1 MLILLDSVALTRHV
15 IVAVFFMS
23 NEDNVLFAVRGS
35 GSHFVKLRGILV
47 SIYPSIEFV
56 LLPRDTAEWRSTL
69 SGRTP
74 RAVLI
79 TCPNNL
85 HLDYCVFVRSLWP
98 SAIIYCEK
106 PFINNL
112 HSLNRAIDI
121 IKSGRLILGFNLRFS
136 GLPQLINILCHD
148 HSLGDL
154 ISLSISVSYPFSL
167 RDEYVFPGN
176 PYLHIHLW
184 VFLRILRY
192 TTLIICTIFTLLL
205 I

>member
-23 NEDNVLFAVRGS
+23 NEDHVLFAVRGS

-56 LLPRDTAEWRSTL
+56 LLPRDTAEWSSTL

-85 HLDYCVFVRSLWP
+85 HLDYCVFVRSYGPLP
-98 SAIIYCEK
+98 LFIVKA
-106 PFINNL
+106 FINNL

-121 IKSGRLILGFNLRFS
+121 IKSGRLYSWL
-136 GLPQLINILCHD
+136 
-148 HSLGDL
+148 
-154 ISLSISVSYPFSL
+154 
-167 RDEYVFPGN
+167 
-176 PYLHIHLW
+176 
-184 VFLRILRY
+184 
-192 TTLIICTIFTLLL
+192 
-205 I
+205 

>member
-1 MLILLDSVALTRHV
+1 
-15 IVAVFFMS
+15 MS
-23 NEDNVLFAVRGS
+23 NEDHVLFAVRGS

-154 ISLSISVSYPFSL
+154 IS
-167 RDEYVFPGN
+167 
-176 PYLHIHLW
+176 
-184 VFLRILRY
+184 
-192 TTLIICTIFTLLL
+192 
-205 I
+205 